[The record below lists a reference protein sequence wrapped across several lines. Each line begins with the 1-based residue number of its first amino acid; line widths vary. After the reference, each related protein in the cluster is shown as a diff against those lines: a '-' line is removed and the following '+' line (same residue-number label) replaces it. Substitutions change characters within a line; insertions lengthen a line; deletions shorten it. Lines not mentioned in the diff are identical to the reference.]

1 MSPATRQLQAHF
13 LPRLLTHFRQDHDD
27 LDLSLIMPSSDMI
40 EDLIASQQYDVG
52 LAETPV
58 PRAEDALARA
68 RVITPAD
75 LEGRPMAVLF

>member
-1 MSPATRQLQAHF
+1 
-13 LPRLLTHFRQDHDD
+13 
-27 LDLSLIMPSSDMI
+27 MPSSDMI